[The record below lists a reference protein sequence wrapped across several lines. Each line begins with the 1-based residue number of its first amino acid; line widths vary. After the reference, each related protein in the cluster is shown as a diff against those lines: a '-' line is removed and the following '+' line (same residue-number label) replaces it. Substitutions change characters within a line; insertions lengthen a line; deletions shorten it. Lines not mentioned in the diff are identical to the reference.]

1 MATPY
6 RKDVEV
12 DLTWDLTRIFKNDQE
27 WEKEFA
33 KIQQEIAELTTLKG
47 KLSTSG
53 TDLYENFS
61 KILKVSREIEKV
73 YVYSTLSSDQDTNNS
88 HYLGFVARVQ
98 SLYNDFSAATAFVD
112 PEILDI
118 PEKTIEQFKKDEP
131 RLAEFAHRL
140 DTLNQK
146 RKHTLSSDQE
156 KIIAAASDA
165 LNTSE
170 NTYNI
175 LTNSDMEYGYVE
187 DEDGNTEQLSD
198 GLYSNLIQSQNRE
211 VRKQAFDTMFAT
223 YGQFENSLASTLSG
237 VVKAHNYNAKMHK
250 YHSAREASL
259 NENGVPTVVYDT
271 LLAEVNK
278 HINLLHRYVALRKKL
293 LKINDLQMYDMYVP
307 LTGQPSDHYDIN
319 KAKKIALEALK
330 PLGED
335 YLKVVKHIFNDR
347 VIDVVETKNKAT
359 GAYSGG
365 SYDTD
370 PYILLNWEGN
380 LDSLYTLV
388 HETGHSV
395 HSWYTNH
402 SQKYIYSNYPIFVAE
417 IASTTN
423 ENILTEYFLK
433 NITDPKTR
441 AFILNYYL
449 DSFKGT
455 LFRQTQFA
463 EFEQFIHESD
473 AKGEPL
479 TAEILN
485 QFYGDLNQRYYGSSV
500 TPGGQIAKEWSR
512 IPHFYYNFYVYQYAT
527 GFAAAT
533 ALSNNVVHGDKKQ
546 LEDYLNFLR
555 SGSSDYPTE
564 IMKKAGV
571 DMTKADYLENA
582 FATFEKR
589 LNEFESL
596 IGRLFKLP
604 SFWKQRLSNRNYEKS
619 WCRYD

>member
-211 VRKQAFDTMFAT
+211 VRKQPFDTMFAT

-596 IGRLFKLP
+596 IGKF
-604 SFWKQRLSNRNYEKS
+604 
-619 WCRYD
+619 

>member
-278 HINLLHRYVALRKKL
+278 HINLLHRYVVLRKKL

-485 QFYGDLNQRYYGSSV
+485 QFYGDLNQRYYGSNV

-596 IGRLFKLP
+596 IGKF
-604 SFWKQRLSNRNYEKS
+604 
-619 WCRYD
+619 